1 MGSTAVRSRAFG
13 VASFHER
20 CGDGAGV
27 DVDASVGGGLVFLTP
42 QRSPAVE
49 KADTRRERQRGD
61 DSNVDPRD
69 ASASVAGAMAGVA
82 YFERDFDFDNHA
94 REVEAT
100 WDPAVGGGPA
110 PSPSVAALDGAA
122 TAGRVGT
129 NRRGPETGDEDGAT
143 PTTSEAQ
150 ARAWDDFH
158 GTHDSG
164 VFFKERRYLLA
175 EFPALLEVGCVL
187 EVGCGSGSS
196 ALPVIAA
203 NPSATVLACD
213 WSANAVRCAE
223 RAVASRAP
231 DDADRFEAFVCDPST
246 SARGALAGEV
256 HRRLERRGGVHR
268 GGVDAAL
275 LVFVLSA
282 VPPGTTTAT
291 FLRRCV
297 EAVRPG
303 GLVCFRDYG
312 AYDLPMLRFPPSRR
326 LADRQ
331 YARMDG
337 TLARFFTVDEVRTMF
352 REAGLVEEGA
362 ESDGEATPVR
372 YCCVH
377 NENKRKGILMKR
389 VFVHGAWRK
398 PA

>member
-1 MGSTAVRSRAFG
+1 M
-13 VASFHER
+13 
-20 CGDGAGV
+20 
-27 DVDASVGGGLVFLTP
+27 DASVGGWYFSLANGHP
-42 QRSPAVE
+42 RSADFRE
-49 KADTRRERQRGD
+49 KPTCAASANEETRTTNLG
-61 DSNVDPRD
+61 D
-69 ASASVAGAMAGVA
+69 ASASVARAMAGVT
-82 YFERDFDFDNHA
+82 YFERDFDFESHA

-110 PSPSVAALDGAA
+110 PSPSVTALDGAA
-122 TAGRVGT
+122 TVGRVGT
-129 NRRGPETGDEDGAT
+129 NRRGPPGDEDGAT

-175 EFPALLEVGCVL
+175 EFPALLDVGCVL

-196 ALPVIAA
+196 ALPVLAA

-246 SARGALAGEV
+246 SARGALAAEV
-256 HRRLERRGGVHR
+256 HRRLERRGIHR

-282 VPPGTTTAT
+282 VPPGTTTIA

-312 AYDLPMLRFPPSRR
+312 AYDLPMLRFPPSQR
-326 LADRQ
+326 LLIADRT

-362 ESDGEATPVR
+362 GGDGEATPVR

-389 VFVHGAWRK
+389 VFVHGVWRK

>member
-1 MGSTAVRSRAFG
+1 MARVWMWRPPS
-13 VASFHER
+13 
-20 CGDGAGV
+20 
-27 DVDASVGGGLVFLTP
+27 GGLVFLTP

-49 KADTRRERQRGD
+49 KADTRSERQRGD
-61 DSNVDPRD
+61 STDDPRD
-69 ASASVAGAMAGVA
+69 ASASVAGAMAGVT
-82 YFERDFDFDNHA
+82 YFERDFDFDDHA

-110 PSPSVAALDGAA
+110 PSPSVTALDGAA
-122 TAGRVGT
+122 TVGRVGT
-129 NRRGPETGDEDGAT
+129 NRRGAPIDEDGAT

-196 ALPVIAA
+196 ALPVLAA

-256 HRRLERRGGVHR
+256 HRRLERRGVNR

-312 AYDLPMLRFPPSRR
+312 AYDLPMLRFPPSQR

-362 ESDGEATPVR
+362 GSDGEATPVR

>member
-1 MGSTAVRSRAFG
+1 
-13 VASFHER
+13 
-20 CGDGAGV
+20 
-27 DVDASVGGGLVFLTP
+27 
-42 QRSPAVE
+42 
-49 KADTRRERQRGD
+49 
-61 DSNVDPRD
+61 
-69 ASASVAGAMAGVA
+69 MAGVT
-82 YFERDFDFDNHA
+82 YFERDFDFDDHA

-110 PSPSVAALDGAA
+110 PSPSVTALDGAA
-122 TAGRVGT
+122 TVGRVGT

-196 ALPVIAA
+196 ALPVLAA

-256 HRRLERRGGVHR
+256 HRRLERRGVNR

-312 AYDLPMLRFPPSRR
+312 AYDLPMLRFPPSQR

-352 REAGLVEEGA
+352 REAGLVEEGTG
-362 ESDGEATPVR
+362 SDGEATPVR